1 MEARGARVDVVV
13 NHDHFSIRPELM
25 DDVTA
30 MVQGL
35 TGRFYA
41 RGPRYAARDLLQA
54 RLERGTNTK
63 TNHSA
68 QSLRCY
74 RDFGPALAII
84 R

>member
-30 MVQGL
+30 RVQGL

-41 RGPRYAARDLLQA
+41 RGPRYAASGFLQA
-54 RLERGTNTK
+54 RLERGSNTK

-68 QSLRCY
+68 HSPSWCP
-74 RDFGPALAII
+74 DFGPAPSLN